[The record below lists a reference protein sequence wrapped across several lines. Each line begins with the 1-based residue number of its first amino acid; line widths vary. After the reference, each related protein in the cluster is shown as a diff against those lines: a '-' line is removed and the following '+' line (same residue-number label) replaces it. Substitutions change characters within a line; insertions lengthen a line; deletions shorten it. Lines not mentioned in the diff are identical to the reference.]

1 MQPVLIKEKILL
13 GSIKIKIPI
22 PAQEEES
29 DEDSAEDS
37 AGGDTPF
44 LGVPTTRLAAGVE
57 TQIMDQALDK
67 LNLLSQVREA
77 TSRKYLPLY
86 STWKN

>member
-1 MQPVLIKEKILL
+1 MQPVLIKEKTLL
-13 GSIKIKIPI
+13 GSIKIKIPT

-29 DEDSAEDS
+29 DEDSAEES
-37 AGGDTPF
+37 AGDTP

-77 TSRKYLPLY
+77 SRKYLPLF
-86 STWKN
+86 ST